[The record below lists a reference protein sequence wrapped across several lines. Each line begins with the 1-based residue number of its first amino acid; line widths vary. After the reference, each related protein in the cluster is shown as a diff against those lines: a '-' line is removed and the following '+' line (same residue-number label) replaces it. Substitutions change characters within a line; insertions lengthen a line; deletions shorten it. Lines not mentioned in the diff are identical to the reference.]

1 MSVESSFGE
10 VYPEGINIK
19 RSILRFFGFK
29 KYVKV
34 SHYDIIF
41 TYILQGN
48 EFLKLQK
55 LPFNDYH
62 IIICFR
68 KHYSEQLLWPRNS
81 LCTLV

>member
-41 TYILQGN
+41 TYILQ
-48 EFLKLQK
+48 EM
-55 LPFNDYH
+55 
-62 IIICFR
+62 
-68 KHYSEQLLWPRNS
+68 SS
-81 LCTLV
+81 